1 MAGFVEQLK
10 LTLSWAFRDRLFYAI
25 FGVALAMLLL
35 VPLLSSFSMRQVQE
49 LSITLVLSLHT
60 FTLMIVAVLLGT
72 TSLWREI
79 ERRYSYAVLT
89 LPVTR
94 RSHLF
99 GKFAGVTT
107 FLCCCGLLLGAIG
120 ALLIVWS
127 SLSYPSEVPVVWSS
141 YLVAISGAT
150 LQSILIAAIALFFTT
165 VGTSFFLPFF
175 STLAVYLAGS
185 GSQQVYEYISGKA
198 GETLPPL
205 ALALIKGVYYL
216 LPNFAAFDFKVYAI
230 YALPL
235 PGSGILLTICY
246 WAVYSAAVLFFA
258 ARAFEH
264 RELL

>member
-1 MAGFVEQLK
+1 MAGFVEQAK
-10 LTLSWAFRDRLFYAI
+10 LTLTWAFRDRLFYAI
-25 FGVALAMLLL
+25 LGVALAMLLL
-35 VPLLSSFSMRQVQE
+35 VPLLSGFSMRQVQE

-60 FTLMIVAVLLGT
+60 LTLMIVAVLLGT

-89 LPVTR
+89 LPLSR
-94 RSHLF
+94 RTHLC
-99 GKFAGVTT
+99 GKFAGVAI
-107 FLCCCGLLLGAIG
+107 FLCCCGLLLGAVG

-127 SLSYPSEVPVVWSS
+127 SLSYPSELPVVWSS
-141 YLVAISGAT
+141 YLIAIFGAT

-175 STLAVYLAGS
+175 STLAIYMAGS

-198 GETLPPL
+198 GESMSPL
-205 ALALIKGVYYL
+205 ILALIKGVYYL
-216 LPNFAAFDFKVYAI
+216 LPNFASFDFKVYAI

-235 PGSGILLTICY
+235 PTAGIVMTICY
-246 WAVYSAAVLFFA
+246 WAVYCVAVLYFA
-258 ARAFEH
+258 TRAFER